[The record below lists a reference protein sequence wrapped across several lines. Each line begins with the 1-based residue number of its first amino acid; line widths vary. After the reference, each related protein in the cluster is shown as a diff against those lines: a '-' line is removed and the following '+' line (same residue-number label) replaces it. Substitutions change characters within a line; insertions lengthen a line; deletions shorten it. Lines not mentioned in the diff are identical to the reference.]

1 MELATFFTQF
11 GLSFLIGILG
21 GILAFVTWDIT
32 VDKIAHKRIRTW
44 SKEQAL
50 KNRAFAT
57 DELMLE
63 ADKLMHDENES
74 DNAREFAKRV
84 YIIGRVADSEDK

>member
-21 GILAFVTWDIT
+21 GILAFVTWDFT
-32 VDKIAHKRIRTW
+32 VDKIAHMRIRTW

-74 DNAREFAKRV
+74 DAAREFAKRV
-84 YIIGRVADSEDK
+84 YIIGRVAESEDK